1 MTPPPKPAAHAGVPH
16 GSATELA
23 HIFELMMQQL
33 ALLGHT
39 LPDSAAL
46 LTPQK
51 LKVLFT
57 LDFMGTPTPMSKLSS
72 QLGVTPSTLTRVAAG
87 LIRKKYLEKRRSPE
101 DDRVVKLSLTPKGCR
116 MVAEIK
122 RYRRDFFGEVCNSLT
137 PSDCRTLIESHR
149 YIFETYRRILQA
161 KKGVKT

>member
-1 MTPPPKPAAHAGVPH
+1 MTLTSKPVAHNDAH
-16 GSATELA
+16 RGSASELA

-39 LPDSAAL
+39 LPESAAV

-57 LDFMGTPTPMSKLSS
+57 LDFIGAPTPMAKLSS
-72 QLGVTPSTLTRVAAG
+72 QLGVTPGTLTRVAAG

-101 DDRVVKLSLTPKGCR
+101 DDRVVKLSLTKKGCR
-116 MVAEIK
+116 IVAEIK
-122 RYRRDFFGEVCNSLT
+122 RYRRGFFEEVCNNLT
-137 PSDCRTLIESHR
+137 SSDCRTLIESHR

>member
-1 MTPPPKPAAHAGVPH
+1 MTHSLKPVAHTEVHH

-57 LDFMGTPTPMSKLSS
+57 LDFIGAPTPMSKLSS
-72 QLGVTPSTLTRVAAG
+72 QLGVTPGTLTRVAAG
-87 LIRKKYLEKRRSPE
+87 LIRKKYLEKKRSPE
-101 DDRVVKLSLTPKGCR
+101 DDRVVKLSLTKKGR
-116 MVAEIK
+116 RIVEEIK
-122 RYRRDFFGEVCNSLT
+122 RYRRNFFGEVCNNLT

-161 KKGVKT
+161 KKGLKT